1 MALPNQRWQISP
13 SNPLAAE
20 AIARATGLSP
30 LLAQV
35 LINRGMDTPELAKQF
50 LDPESEYLSDPKREF
65 ADLDRSLD
73 LLETAIERS
82 EQIAICGDYDADG
95 MTSTALLI
103 RAFRLLGANAKYAI
117 PSRMQEGYGIN
128 KRIVEELHQ
137 EGVTLILTVDN
148 GIAAYDA
155 IACAKELGISVIVT
169 DHHDIPPQLP
179 PADAILNP
187 KLLDPDSQF
196 AAIAGVGVAYVLA
209 LELADRFGQREKLAQ
224 PLLEL
229 FTLGTIA
236 DLAQLRGVNRRLVK
250 QGLGLLAR
258 SQLTGVQALI
268 QVSGIAGEKQTG
280 LKPEAIGFGLG
291 PRINA
296 VGRIGD
302 PVTVIEL
309 LTTDDM
315 GVALERA
322 MQCEAI
328 NKQRQEKC
336 TDIEQEAI
344 ALVEGSNID
353 LTKERVLVVVKD
365 NWHHGVIGIVASRL
379 VERYGVP
386 VFIGAC
392 EEDGNIRFSVRS
404 IPEFNVFE
412 SLEFIKDI
420 RGKGGGHPAAGGFTL
435 PQENL
440 EQLRDRL
447 REFAHQCLQPE
458 HLKPLTIVDVEVDLQ
473 DISLGLFEQIDALQP
488 CGIGNSEP
496 IFYSRNVRVLSQQR
510 RGKNRACLAME
521 LDRGDG
527 SKIKAIAWRWGEFC
541 PVPSRVDLAYKLR
554 ANRWLDTTSVELE
567 LVGIRLPEADRDDS
581 ERAKDSSSHAK
592 NIAIDKT
599 VSRGEMGTVTPSR
612 GGNCTPH
619 PEPSRI
625 KEISWEP
632 SLVYKLAPS
641 IAHSPQW
648 HNYDSHV
655 MELPQPVL
663 LYGYDRPEQL
673 LDKGGQGDLDRD
685 RPRRTYASIVLWS
698 LPPSITHLQWL
709 IALAKPKSIYV
720 GKQIPV
726 IPTASHLRTQ
736 ISACVGVSSIN
747 LLDLSQ
753 QWWVAPCTI
762 VAGFRDLGYSCPNF
776 APTHPLEVE
785 LNNLEQW
792 YRYPIAKLSQL
803 F

>member
-1 MALPNQRWQISP
+1 MGLPNQRWLIFP
-13 SNPLAAE
+13 SDPRKSD
-20 AIARATGLSP
+20 AIAQATGLSP

-35 LINRGMDTPELAKQF
+35 LVNRGMDTPELAKQF
-50 LDPESEYLSDPKREF
+50 LDPDGEHLSDPKTEF
-65 ADLDRSLD
+65 ADLNCSLD
-73 LLETAIERS
+73 LLAAAIARS

-103 RAFRLLGANAKYAI
+103 RAFHLLGANAKYAI

-155 IACAKELGISVIVT
+155 IAHAKELGILVIVT
-169 DHHDIPPQLP
+169 DHHDIPQQLP
-179 PADAILNP
+179 PADAFLNP

-196 AAIAGVGVAYVLA
+196 ATIAGVGVAYVLA
-209 LELADRFGQREKLAQ
+209 LELADRFGKRERLAQ

-268 QVSGIAGEKQTG
+268 QVTGIAGEKQTG

-336 TDIEQEAI
+336 AQIEQEAI
-344 ALVEGSNID
+344 ALVESSNID
-353 LTKERVLVVVKD
+353 LMRERVLVVVKD

-412 SLEFIKDI
+412 SLEYIKDI

-440 EQLRDRL
+440 AQLRDRL

-458 HLKPLTIVDVEVDLQ
+458 HLKPLVSVDVEADLQ
-473 DISLGLFEQIDALQP
+473 DVSLALLEQIDALQP

-521 LDRGDG
+521 LDRGNG

-541 PVPSRVDLAYKLR
+541 PVPDRVDLAYKLR
-554 ANRWLDTTSVELE
+554 ANHWQDTTSVELE
-567 LVGIRLPEADRDDS
+567 LMGIRLPEFGEDRGD
-581 ERAKDSSSHAK
+581 RFTDSSSHSK
-592 NIAIDKT
+592 NIKDI
-599 VSRGEMGTVTPSR
+599 G
-612 GGNCTPH
+612 
-619 PEPSRI
+619 
-625 KEISWEP
+625 WEP
-632 SLVYKLAPS
+632 NLAYKPAPS
-641 IAHSPQW
+641 IAYAPQW
-648 HNYDSHV
+648 HSYDPYV
-655 MELPQPVL
+655 VEPPQPVL
-663 LYGYDRPEQL
+663 LYGYDRPERLPDNSWQV
-673 LDKGGQGDLDRD
+673 DLDR
-685 RPRRTYASIVLWS
+685 PSRTYASLVLWS
-698 LPPSITHLQWL
+698 LPPSLTHLQWL
-709 IALAKPKSIYV
+709 IALSKPKFIYV

-726 IPTASHLRTQ
+726 IPITSQLRTQ
-736 ISACVGVSSIN
+736 ISACVGASSLN

-762 VAGFRDLGYSCPNF
+762 VAGLRDLGYSCPEF
-776 APTHPLEVE
+776 APTRSLEVE
-785 LNNLEQW
+785 LANLEQW
-792 YRYPIAKLSQL
+792 YRYPIEKLSQL

>member
-1 MALPNQRWQISP
+1 MALPNQRWQIFSSDP
-13 SNPLAAE
+13 QASE
-20 AIARATGLSP
+20 AIAQATGLSP

-35 LINRGMDTPELAKQF
+35 LVNRGMNAPEMAKQF
-50 LDPESEYLSDPKREF
+50 LDPDSENLSDPKCEF
-65 ADLDRSLD
+65 ADLNRSLD
-73 LLETAIERS
+73 RLEKAIARS

-103 RAFRLLGANAKYAI
+103 RAFRLLGAKAKYAI

-155 IACAKELGISVIVT
+155 IAYAKELGVSVIVT
-169 DHHDIPPQLP
+169 DHHDIPEQLP

-187 KLLDPDSQF
+187 KLIDPDSQF

-209 LELADRFGQREKLAQ
+209 LELADRFGKRERLAQ

-258 SQLTGVQALI
+258 SQLLGVQALI

-309 LTTDDM
+309 LTTEDM

-322 MQCEAI
+322 MQCESI

-336 TDIEQEAI
+336 AQIEQEAI
-344 ALVEGSNID
+344 ALVEGSDID
-353 LTKERVLVVVKD
+353 LSQEWVLVVVKD
-365 NWHHGVIGIVASRL
+365 SWHHGVIGIVASRL

-440 EQLRDRL
+440 PQLRDRL
-447 REFAHQCLQPE
+447 REFAHQCLQPQ
-458 HLKPLTIVDVEVDLQ
+458 HLKPLVNVDVEANLP
-473 DISLGLFEQIDALQP
+473 DISLALFEQIDALQP
-488 CGIGNSEP
+488 CGMGNSEP

-510 RGKNRACLAME
+510 RGKNRVCLAME
-521 LDRGDG
+521 LDRGNG

-541 PVPSRVDLAYKLR
+541 PVPDRVDLAYKLR
-554 ANRWLDTTSVELE
+554 ANRWQDTTSIELE
-567 LVGIRLPEADRDDS
+567 LVGIRLQQAGADRGDQIKAS
-581 ERAKDSSSHAK
+581 SYHTHSIKDV
-592 NIAIDKT
+592 N
-599 VSRGEMGTVTPSR
+599 
-612 GGNCTPH
+612 
-619 PEPSRI
+619 
-625 KEISWEP
+625 WEP
-632 SLVYKLAPS
+632 SLLYKQAPS
-641 IAHSPQW
+641 IDCSPQW
-648 HNYDSHV
+648 HCYDPHDIDL
-655 MELPQPVL
+655 ELPEPVL
-663 LYGYDRPEQL
+663 IYGYDRP
-673 LDKGGQGDLDRD
+673 DKLSENGKQNDIDCD
-685 RPRRTYASIVLWS
+685 RPSRTYASLVLWS
-698 LPPSITHLQWL
+698 LPPSRTHLRWL
-709 IALAKPKSIYV
+709 IALAKPKFIYV
-720 GKQIPV
+720 GRQIPV
-726 IPTASHLRTQ
+726 IPIASHLRDR
-736 ISACVGVSSIN
+736 ISACVGSDQIN

-762 VAGFRDLGYSCPNF
+762 VAGLRDLGYTCPGF
-776 APTHPLEVE
+776 ASTRSLEVE
-785 LNNLEQW
+785 LANLEQW
-792 YRYPIAKLSQL
+792 YRYPIEKLSQL
-803 F
+803 V